1 MRTALGERMANIF
14 ALLIS
19 HFATKIEEKSETR
32 RNSFAWRSL
41 RLPQNYEDGSSRLR
55 DPGSQLD
62 APEKTMTKHVRDM
75 PITIEHHH
83 KATMCMIG
91 LANSFVTY
99 HGKTHSADML
109 RELPDISIAQP

>member
-62 APEKTMTKHVRDM
+62 APEKTM
-75 PITIEHHH
+75 PITIEHQH
-83 KATMCMIG
+83 KATMCLIG

-109 RELPDISIAQP
+109 RELPDISIAQL